1 MKSWKRPK
9 QNQFLS
15 KIWQVLAAI
24 LQLISATKVIVTK
37 RCSIK
42 KNTRWHM
49 YSLEIKS
56 LLQRAMLI
64 RLPYVTA
71 SAWCLPVFMCV
82 CAWKSFCLHLWY
94 CAWRNWNSSLMR
106 SQESEVVNLRGWP
119 DWEDAWGNITTTW
132 QKFLTCSLPVVYGV
146 VQLLGNQMMSVCF
159 NESVFGFV

>member
-94 CAWRNWNSSLMR
+94 CAWRNWNSSLIL
-106 SQESEVVNLRGWP
+106 SQESEVVNFSCCDEACQREKHKRRKHKNQVERERVRKMRRGEQQRKGAE
-119 DWEDAWGNITTTW
+119 WET
-132 QKFLTCSLPVVYGV
+132 
-146 VQLLGNQMMSVCF
+146 
-159 NESVFGFV
+159 